1 MTVDLEAIARRTN
14 CELTSLRS
22 AVPLIEQ
29 GYTPPFL
36 ARYRRDELG
45 GLGEHAMWTL
55 YRAMRDEAW
64 IKARRDDL
72 IHRLEQLPQAD
83 PALARAVRSASSK
96 RVIDRLA
103 RRVRSESTDVG
114 SPSMRVASRIL
125 SPERGD
131 PSDVAAIAAAMG
143 LETEATTIESN
154 LDAALAARLAG
165 HPQMQSAAV
174 RWLFNN
180 AKIRILSVR
189 DTHADS
195 GTDNESAQPAPV
207 EAAIA
212 TSLAVEAG
220 EQLSSVPTSASTDDA
235 GSELVEASTSD
246 AATSDASLSDLA
258 AAESAA
264 MDAAIKESASLE
276 SSEHES
282 QNEEGDSEAGSESK
296 QEESSWPSPEDLI
309 ATPTP
314 ELVVAEAAVAEGSV
328 ADNAVPI
335 GDTAAA
341 EPRKPREKQ
350 SGKGKGKGNANS
362 KPNSNSN
369 SKPQAK
375 AKEVKQVKKI
385 SPRQRRRRWLVSVL
399 QPLAGKEILAQK
411 LTAFQTLMIGRGL
424 RSGVVQCQFV
434 YDTDKLMDQLQRT
447 ATGLNE
453 SFSARLRMIVG
464 ANDALIR
471 ETAEA
476 AWWDE
481 LLETAA
487 TRLVSVAADH
497 LESQI
502 NRGGVEAKVVLS
514 IDAMGP
520 RTAAVAIVAADGR
533 LIHTE
538 DIPCQLS
545 AALRSAAV
553 TRVGELIHRFGV
565 DLIVIS
571 NGPARRACLV
581 ILNELVTQSAPGSV
595 RWTIAERSGADVYAG
610 SELANREMRSTP
622 RRFRSAAWLAFSV
635 LRPSQAVTKVDP
647 MRLRLGSFQ
656 RELSEDALW
665 PALRDVMTSGVSRG
679 GVDVNSAPVDWL
691 CQLPGVSLEV
701 ATAIDKR
708 RRESLFTS
716 RSEVAELE
724 QWVDPKDTRQ
734 AVGFL
739 RVFGSN
745 ETLDGT
751 LIHPDDYA
759 LAKKLSTALK
769 IELPPQAPP
778 GYEPPNF
785 EESASGTSHPASD
798 VHSPLVEDLTADG
811 SGTDSL
817 DFAAEIQ
824 PTNETEMLADDV
836 AQSDEVP
843 SPEDE
848 AVSEPVAAAE
858 FTADAGPEVAAT
870 APAPASSKTTVTV
883 EVHPPVR
890 RPMPESAQVNK
901 VIKEWQVGARRV
913 RHVVDALCDP
923 FGDEDTTAN
932 GVAHAVM
939 TRVPKIADL
948 TVGDQVIGV
957 IVGVTE
963 FGAFVEMSPECSG
976 LIHVSRVAD
985 RFVEDLHE
993 AVQVGDVVTA
1003 WVTNIDTKRRRVG
1016 LSAISP
1022 QREAELERQRQE
1034 RRDESNQR
1042 GYGSRPQRGEQSR
1055 GGRGDN
1061 RSSDNR
1067 SSDNRTS
1074 DNRGGDNRAG
1084 DNRGSR
1090 GSEPSRAPQ
1099 ATGASPPS
1107 STQSSSAPRGDS
1119 RGRNDS
1125 RPDSRGDSRPDN
1137 RSGVRG
1143 GSGQGGSGQG
1153 GSGRGDSRGDNRGG
1167 NQRGGQRGGR
1177 RDDRDDGPSSYST
1190 RVPRSD
1196 TPAIPLTDAMA
1207 KGDEPLRSF
1216 GDLLQFFKKAT
1227 PEPVIKPKK
1236 VEPAAETVS
1245 PELSAADTASPQPD
1259 NQPEATKQAESSADG
1274 ATPES

>member
-29 GYTPPFL
+29 GYAPPFL

-55 YRAMRDEAW
+55 YRAMREEAW
-64 IKARRDDL
+64 IKTRRDDL
-72 IHRLEQLPQAD
+72 IRRLDQLPQAD

-103 RRVRSESTDVG
+103 RRVRGESTDVG
-114 SPSMRVASRIL
+114 SPAMRVASRIL

-131 PSDVAAIAAAMG
+131 PSDVATIATAMG
-143 LETEATTIESN
+143 LENDTTTIEAN
-154 LDAALAARLAG
+154 LDSALASRLAG

-180 AKIRILSVR
+180 AKIRILSVK

-195 GTDNESAQPAPV
+195 GADNDSAQPAPV
-207 EAAIA
+207 EI
-212 TSLAVEAG
+212 TSTTSMAVEAG
-220 EQLSSVPTSASTDDA
+220 EHLSSVPASASTEDA
-235 GSELVEASTSD
+235 GSPLPEAS
-246 AATSDASLSDLA
+246 ASDASPADLA
-258 AAESAA
+258 AAETAALEASIVEASA
-264 MDAAIKESASLE
+264 LE

-282 QNEEGDSEAGSESK
+282 QSEEGKSEEAAESE
-296 QEESSWPSPEDLI
+296 QEESTWPTPEDLV
-309 ATPTP
+309 ATPASETA
-314 ELVVAEAAVAEGSV
+314 AEGAVAEGAASSGDAV
-328 ADNAVPI
+328 AV
-335 GDTAAA
+335 A
-341 EPRKPREKQ
+341 EPRQPREKQ
-350 SGKGKGKGNANS
+350 KGKGKGHSA
-362 KPNSNSN
+362 PT

-375 AKEVKQVKKI
+375 AKEVKPVKKI

-453 SFSARLRMIVG
+453 SFSARLRSIVG
-464 ANDALIR
+464 TSDALIR

-481 LLETAA
+481 LLESAA

-502 NRGGVEAKVVLS
+502 NRGGVDAKVVLS

-520 RTAAVAIVAADGR
+520 RTAAVAIVGADGR

-553 TRVGELIHRFGV
+553 TRVGELIHRFGI

-581 ILNELVTQSAPGSV
+581 ILNELVSQSAPGSV

-635 LRPSQAVTKVDP
+635 MRPSQAVTKVDP

-691 CQLPGVSLEV
+691 CQLPGVSRDV
-701 ATAIDKR
+701 AAAIDKR
-708 RRESLFTS
+708 RREALFTS
-716 RSEVAELE
+716 RSEVAALE
-724 QWVDPKDTRQ
+724 QWADPKDARQ
-734 AVGFL
+734 AVAFL
-739 RVFGSN
+739 RVFGSS

-785 EESASGTSHPASD
+785 EESASGKSHPASD
-798 VHSPLVEDLTADG
+798 MISPTVEDLTADG

-824 PTNETEMLADDV
+824 PTNDAEMLEEEA
-836 AQSDEVP
+836 SPNDETA
-843 SPEDE
+843 SL
-848 AVSEPVAAAE
+848 AAEPVADAEPAADSSP
-858 FTADAGPEVAAT
+858 TANTSKAVT
-870 APAPASSKTTVTV
+870 VSAPVSSKEAVTV

-890 RPMPESAQVNK
+890 RPMPESAQVSK

-913 RHVVDALCDP
+913 RHVVDSLCNP
-923 FGDEDTTAN
+923 FGEEDTTSN
-932 GVAHAVM
+932 GAAHAVM
-939 TRVPKIADL
+939 TQVPKIADL

-1022 QREAELERQRQE
+1022 QREAELERHRQE
-1034 RRDESNQR
+1034 RRDESSHR
-1042 GYGSRPQRGEQSR
+1042 GHGSRPQHGEQNR
-1055 GGRGDN
+1055 GGRVDN

-1067 SSDNRTS
+1067 SSDNRA
-1074 DNRGGDNRAG
+1074 GDNRAG
-1084 DNRGSR
+1084 DNRSGDNR
-1090 GSEPSRAPQ
+1090 GARGGEPSRAPQ
-1099 ATGASPPS
+1099 ATGTHAANPAQAG
-1107 STQSSSAPRGDS
+1107 TAPRGDS
-1119 RGRNDS
+1119 RARSDS

-1137 RSGVRG
+1137 RAGARS
-1143 GSGQGGSGQG
+1143 
-1153 GSGRGDSRGDNRGG
+1153 GSGRGDGRSDNRG

-1177 RDDRDDGPSSYST
+1177 RDDRDDGPTSYST

-1196 TPAIPLTDAMA
+1196 TPAVPLTDAMA

-1236 VEPAAETVS
+1236 VEPNAESVTVEPTNTEPVAVDSPQSEKQSEKQPDVPQPADSIDDGAS
-1245 PELSAADTASPQPD
+1245 PES
-1259 NQPEATKQAESSADG
+1259 
-1274 ATPES
+1274 

>member
-55 YRAMRDEAW
+55 YRAMREEAW
-64 IKARRDDL
+64 IKTRRDDL
-72 IHRLEQLPQAD
+72 LHRLEQLPQAD

-103 RRVRSESTDVG
+103 RRVRGESTDVG
-114 SPSMRVASRIL
+114 SPAMRVASRIL

-143 LETEATTIESN
+143 LESELTSVESN

-165 HPQMQSAAV
+165 HPQIQSAAV

-195 GTDNESAQPAPV
+195 GVDNESAQPAPV
-207 EAAIA
+207 EVAST
-212 TSLAVEAG
+212 TSVAVEAG
-220 EQLSSVPTSASTDDA
+220 DHLSSVPASASTDDA
-235 GSELVEASTSD
+235 GSSLPGASTIEAS
-246 AATSDASLSDLA
+246 AADMTA
-258 AAESAA
+258 ADSAIAESTA
-264 MDAAIKESASLE
+264 MDAAIAESAALE
-276 SSEHES
+276 SSEHENQS
-282 QNEEGDSEAGSESK
+282 EEGDSEDAAQQQESA
-296 QEESSWPSPEDLI
+296 WPTPEDLV
-309 ATPTP
+309 ATPASEPTP
-314 ELVVAEAAVAEGSV
+314 GDGAIAEGTAAIGDAVAV
-328 ADNAVPI
+328 AV
-335 GDTAAA
+335 A

-350 SGKGKGKGNANS
+350 KGKGKGNAGTS
-362 KPNSNSN
+362 
-369 SKPQAK
+369 SKPQPK
-375 AKEVKQVKKI
+375 AKELKTVKKI

-447 ATGLNE
+447 ASGLNE
-453 SFSARLRMIVG
+453 SFSARLGSIVG
-464 ANDALIR
+464 GNDALIR

-481 LLETAA
+481 LLESAA

-502 NRGGVEAKVVLS
+502 NRGGVEAEVVLS

-545 AALRSAAV
+545 VAMRSAAV

-581 ILNELVTQSAPGSV
+581 ILNELVSQSAPGSV

-691 CQLPGVSLEV
+691 CQLPGVSREV

-708 RRESLFTS
+708 RREALFTS

-724 QWVDPKDTRQ
+724 QWADPKDSRQ
-734 AVGFL
+734 AVPFL
-739 RVFGSN
+739 RVFGSS

-751 LIHPDDYA
+751 LIHPDDYL

-769 IELPPQAPP
+769 IELPPSTPP
-778 GYEPPNF
+778 GYEAPNF
-785 EESASGTSHPASD
+785 EDSAGAKQHASQD
-798 VHSPLVEDLTADG
+798 SLSSAVEDLTAEG
-811 SGTDSL
+811 SGTESL

-824 PTNETEMLADDV
+824 PTIDAEMLADD
-836 AQSDEVP
+836 AATSDEDASPSDESVP
-843 SPEDE
+843 VAEMAADE
-848 AVSEPVAAAE
+848 ALAAIATVAA
-858 FTADAGPEVAAT
+858 PET
-870 APAPASSKTTVTV
+870 SKVTVTV
-883 EVHPPVR
+883 EVHPPVL
-890 RPMPESAQVNK
+890 RPMPEPAQVNK
-901 VIKEWQVGARRV
+901 VIKEWQVGARKV
-913 RHVVDALCDP
+913 RHVVDALCNP
-923 FGDEDTTAN
+923 FGEEDTTPSGA
-932 GVAHAVM
+932 AHAVM

-1034 RRDESNQR
+1034 RRDESSQR
-1042 GYGSRPQRGEQSR
+1042 GYGSRPQRAEQGR
-1055 GGRGDN
+1055 GGRSDN

-1067 SSDNRTS
+1067 SSDNRGA
-1074 DNRGGDNRAG
+1074 GGG
-1084 DNRGSR
+1084 
-1090 GSEPSRAPQ
+1090 EPSRTPQ
-1099 ATGASPPS
+1099 ATGTNPPS
-1107 STQSSSAPRGDS
+1107 STQTGNAPRGDS

-1137 RSGVRG
+1137 RSSARG
-1143 GSGQGGSGQG
+1143 GSGQGGSGR
-1153 GSGRGDSRGDNRGG
+1153 SDNRSDNRGG

-1196 TPAIPLTDAMA
+1196 TPAVPLTDAMA

-1236 VEPAAETVS
+1236 IEAAEPVAVEPVAAESVV
-1245 PELSAADTASPQPD
+1245 ADTPAAQSD
-1259 NQPEATKQAESSADG
+1259 NPPEATKPVESSADG

>member
-29 GYTPPFL
+29 GYAPPFL

-55 YRAMRDEAW
+55 YRAMREEAW
-64 IKARRDDL
+64 IKTRRDDL
-72 IHRLEQLPQAD
+72 IRRLDQLPQAD

-103 RRVRSESTDVG
+103 RRVRGESTDVG
-114 SPSMRVASRIL
+114 SPAMRVASRIL

-131 PSDVAAIAAAMG
+131 PSDVAAIATAMG
-143 LETEATTIESN
+143 LENDTTTIEAN
-154 LDAALAARLAG
+154 LDSALASRLAG

-180 AKIRILSVR
+180 AKIRILSVK

-195 GTDNESAQPAPV
+195 GADNESAQPAPV
-207 EAAIA
+207 EITGT
-212 TSLAVEAG
+212 TSVAVEAG
-220 EQLSSVPTSASTDDA
+220 EHLSSVPASASTEDA
-235 GSELVEASTSD
+235 GSSLPEASTSD
-246 AATSDASLSDLA
+246 ASLADLA
-258 AAESAA
+258 AAEAAVLDASIAEASA
-264 MDAAIKESASLE
+264 LE

-282 QNEEGDSEAGSESK
+282 QSEEGNSDEASESE
-296 QEESSWPSPEDLI
+296 QEESTWPTPEDLV
-309 ATPTP
+309 ATPVSETA
-314 ELVVAEAAVAEGSV
+314 AEGPAAAGSAPNGDAVAV
-328 ADNAVPI
+328 AA
-335 GDTAAA
+335 
-341 EPRKPREKQ
+341 PRQPREKQ
-350 SGKGKGKGNANS
+350 KGKGKGQS
-362 KPNSNSN
+362 T

-375 AKEVKQVKKI
+375 AKEVKPIKKI

-453 SFSARLRMIVG
+453 SFSARLRSIVG
-464 ANDALIR
+464 TNDALIR

-481 LLETAA
+481 LLESAA

-502 NRGGVEAKVVLS
+502 NRGGVDAKVVLS

-520 RTAAVAIVAADGR
+520 RTAAIAIVGADGR

-581 ILNELVTQSAPGSV
+581 ILNELVSQSAPGSV
-595 RWTIAERSGADVYAG
+595 RWTLAERSGADVYAG

-635 LRPSQAVTKVDP
+635 MRPSQAVTKVDP

-679 GVDVNSAPVDWL
+679 GVDVNSAPIDWL
-691 CQLPGVSLEV
+691 CQLPGVSRDV
-701 ATAIDKR
+701 AAAIDKR
-708 RRESLFTS
+708 RREALFTS
-716 RSEVAELE
+716 RSEVAALE
-724 QWVDPKDTRQ
+724 QWADPKDARQ
-734 AVGFL
+734 AVAFL
-739 RVFGSN
+739 RVFGSS

-751 LIHPDDYA
+751 LIHPDDYS

-785 EESASGTSHPASD
+785 EESASGKSHPASD
-798 VHSPLVEDLTADG
+798 TISPTVEDLTADG

-824 PTNETEMLADDV
+824 PTNDAEMLQDD
-836 AQSDEVP
+836 ASSSDETA
-843 SPEDE
+843 SPVDE
-848 AVSEPVAAAE
+848 PLAVDEPVADAEPVANAEPAADV
-858 FTADAGPEVAAT
+858 FPPANTSQAVTVT
-870 APAPASSKTTVTV
+870 APVSSKEAATV

-890 RPMPESAQVNK
+890 RPMPESAHVNK

-913 RHVVDALCDP
+913 RHVVDSLCNP
-923 FGDEDTTAN
+923 FGEEDTTSN
-932 GVAHAVM
+932 GAAHAVM

-1022 QREAELERQRQE
+1022 QREAELERHRQE
-1034 RRDESNQR
+1034 RRDESNHR
-1042 GYGSRPQRGEQSR
+1042 GHGSRPQHGEQNR

-1067 SSDNRTS
+1067 S
-1074 DNRGGDNRAG
+1074 GDNRSGDNRSG
-1084 DNRGSR
+1084 DNRGAR
-1090 GSEPSRAPQ
+1090 GGEPSRAPQ
-1099 ATGASPPS
+1099 ATGTHPANPAQAG
-1107 STQSSSAPRGDS
+1107 TAPRGDS
-1119 RGRNDS
+1119 RGRSDS

-1137 RSGVRG
+1137 RAGARS
-1143 GSGQGGSGQG
+1143 
-1153 GSGRGDSRGDNRGG
+1153 GSGRGDGRGDNRG

-1177 RDDRDDGPSSYST
+1177 RDDRDDGPTSYST

-1196 TPAIPLTDAMA
+1196 TPAVPLTDAMA

-1236 VEPAAETVS
+1236 VEPIAESVTLEPTHTEPVAVDSPPSEKQPEKQPENQSDGSKPAESIGDGAS
-1245 PELSAADTASPQPD
+1245 PES
-1259 NQPEATKQAESSADG
+1259 
-1274 ATPES
+1274 